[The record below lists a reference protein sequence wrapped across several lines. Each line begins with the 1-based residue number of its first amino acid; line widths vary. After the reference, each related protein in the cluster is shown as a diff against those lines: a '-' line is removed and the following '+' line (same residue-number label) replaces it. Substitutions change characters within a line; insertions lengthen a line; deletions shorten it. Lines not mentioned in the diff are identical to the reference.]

1 MTACP
6 RHHPRPR
13 FRPVAAGLAVLVVV
27 ALCGPAVAELR
38 GPSEAGAITP
48 AKQVI
53 EARRE
58 QMKRLGGH
66 MRAVIDYIKGGP
78 ATIEEI
84 AARTAKIR
92 SIADEIPAMFPEGT
106 AMVLARGAATGAKPE
121 IWLEPAKF
129 AAMASTFS
137 MAAGKL
143 HELTGNGDRR
153 AMAQQF
159 MLVGRDGCS
168 GCHELY
174 RHKLPGTD

>member
-1 MTACP
+1 MNACP
-6 RHHPRPR
+6 HTHPRPR
-13 FRPVAAGLAVLVVV
+13 FRPAAAGLAVLFVV

-38 GPSEAGAITP
+38 GPTEAGAARP
-48 AKQVI
+48 AQQVI
-53 EARRE
+53 EERRE
-58 QMKRLGGH
+58 KMKRLGGH

-78 ATIEEI
+78 ASIDEI
-84 AARTAKIR
+84 ATRTEKIR
-92 SIADEIPAMFPEGT
+92 SIADEIPALFPEGT
-106 AMVLARGAATGAKPE
+106 AMVQDHGTATGAKPE

-129 AAMASTFS
+129 AAMANTLS
-137 MAAGKL
+137 AAADKL
-143 HELTGNGDRR
+143 HELTGDGDRR